1 VASGG
6 WSGNQPASGT
16 FVTDPLGVGQTYTL
30 SCDGVG
36 GGAVARVTVDVV
48 GNGPP
53 NVSISASPPGVPVG
67 GNTLLSW
74 SSTNVTNCS
83 ASGAWSGER
92 ATSGT
97 VQTGPIDV
105 DQTFQLTCD
114 GPGGSA
120 LAMTTVSVQVAS
132 LSWNAPTEN
141 VDGTTLD
148 DLAGFNLYR
157 GVASRDYGAPVVLP
171 AAETSYSVE
180 LLPGT
185 YYFAM
190 TAFDLDGNESALSNE
205 ISKVVL

>member
-1 VASGG
+1 MPIATVSAASGILR
-6 WSGNQPASGT
+6 WVVVSLAAISAVSGCGGA
-16 FVTDPLGVGQTYTL
+16 
-30 SCDGVG
+30 G
-36 GGAVARVTVDVV
+36 GGTVAGAATPTVFL
-48 GNGPP
+48 NATPQ
-53 NVSISASPPGVPVG
+53 GVPVG
-67 GNTLLSW
+67 GSTSLSW
-74 SSTNVTNCS
+74 KSANVTVCT
-83 ASGAWSGER
+83 ASSAWSGAR

-97 VQTGPIDV
+97 EDSGPIDT
-105 DQTFQLTCD
+105 DQTYTLTCD

-205 ISKVVL
+205 ISKVIL

>member
-1 VASGG
+1 VA
-6 WSGNQPASGT
+6 
-16 FVTDPLGVGQTYTL
+16 
-30 SCDGVG
+30 
-36 GGAVARVTVDVV
+36 GAATPTVFL
-48 GNGPP
+48 NATPQ
-53 NVSISASPPGVPVG
+53 GVPVG
-67 GNTLLSW
+67 GGTSLSW
-74 SSTNVTNCS
+74 KSANVTACT
-83 ASGAWSGER
+83 ASGAWSGAR

-97 VQTGPIDV
+97 EDSGLIDT
-105 DQTFQLTCD
+105 DQTYTLTCD